1 MPELPEVVVTL
12 QGVLPYI
19 LGKKVSRVIVRNP
32 DLRWPVP
39 KNLSILLC
47 DNLLQ
52 SARQRAKYMLFKFT
66 NGHMMIHLGMSGNLK
81 ILQKHAPPEKHDH
94 VDIIFSD
101 EVILRYSDPRRF
113 GSILWINGD
122 PSAHKLLVHLGP
134 EPFSPA
140 FDGNYLYSSSRGK
153 TTTVKQFLMDN
164 KIVVGVGNIYANESL
179 FLSGI
184 RPKKSIGRIPLRV
197 YKILVAN
204 VVEVLS
210 KAIKQGGT
218 TLQDFAGNEGKKG
231 YFKQEL
237 FVYGRGGEP
246 CLKCKKPLKEIRLGQ
261 RSSVYCSSCQK

>member
-1 MPELPEVVVTL
+1 
-12 QGVLPYI
+12 
-19 LGKKVSRVIVRNP
+19 
-32 DLRWPVP
+32 
-39 KNLSILLC
+39 
-47 DNLLQ
+47 
-52 SARQRAKYMLFKFT
+52 
-66 NGHMMIHLGMSGNLK
+66 
-81 ILQKHAPPEKHDH
+81 
-94 VDIIFSD
+94 
-101 EVILRYSDPRRF
+101 
-113 GSILWINGD
+113 
-122 PSAHKLLVHLGP
+122 
-134 EPFSPA
+134 
-140 FDGNYLYSSSRGK
+140 
-153 TTTVKQFLMDN
+153 MDN

>member
-1 MPELPEVVVTL
+1 
-12 QGVLPYI
+12 
-19 LGKKVSRVIVRNP
+19 
-32 DLRWPVP
+32 
-39 KNLSILLC
+39 
-47 DNLLQ
+47 
-52 SARQRAKYMLFKFT
+52 
-66 NGHMMIHLGMSGNLK
+66 
-81 ILQKHAPPEKHDH
+81 
-94 VDIIFSD
+94 
-101 EVILRYSDPRRF
+101 
-113 GSILWINGD
+113 
-122 PSAHKLLVHLGP
+122 
-134 EPFSPA
+134 
-140 FDGNYLYSSSRGK
+140 
-153 TTTVKQFLMDN
+153 MDN

-184 RPKKSIGRIPLRV
+184 RPKKPIGRIPLRV